1 LNFSFYVIK
10 DIYNENDMEGCK
22 MTVYTVI
29 LKINGKYVQKK
40 VRADDKDSAV
50 KRAVRESSWF
60 GGKVEVISV
69 VKEE

>member
-1 LNFSFYVIK
+1 
-10 DIYNENDMEGCK
+10 